1 MKIHPARYLLSIPE
15 RAVRSATAVSAGL
28 LRELGDLAVPAT
40 ARRSKLYRT
49 LVQDTLRF
57 LLEEVAQVEGAFPIE
72 GRLGESFAVRRAAG
86 NGIELIGILTF
97 RASPV
102 WVMAALADLSGT
114 GRRLIHEI
122 AGSLKEEGLLDP
134 GTEFDSVDRI
144 LEGLERTSERLT
156 DAINSPPL
164 DVAGL
169 RKEWAE
175 LKEQARR
182 IPPERL
188 PTGERLRAH
197 WQDLRRTAEEQDRSV
212 FQISSLMALSAV
224 ERLPGGVRWL
234 SKSTVLAARRTG
246 AVLAGPLLDHY
257 GATLSEISARG
268 FLPYWKQQFTPYL
281 QAAAAQFS
289 RDRTTLTDRLLT
301 RRRAK

>member
-1 MKIHPARYLLSIPE
+1 MKSHPARYLLSLPE

-28 LRELGDLAVPAT
+28 LRELGDLAVPVA

-57 LLEEVAQVEGAFPIE
+57 LLEEVAQVEGAFPVE
-72 GRLGESFAVRRAAG
+72 GRLGEKFAVRRAAG

-114 GRRLIHEI
+114 GRRLIREI

-134 GTEFDSVDRI
+134 DAEFDSVDRI
-144 LEGLERTSERLT
+144 LEGLEGTSTRLT
-156 DAINSPPL
+156 DTINAPPL
-164 DVAGL
+164 DVSSL
-169 RKEWAE
+169 RTEWAE
-175 LKEQARR
+175 IKEQARR
-182 IPPERL
+182 FPPARL
-188 PTGERLRAH
+188 PTGASLRAH
-197 WQDLRRTAEEQDRSV
+197 WRDLRRTAEEQDRSV

-224 ERLPGGVRWL
+224 ERLPGSVLWL
-234 SKSTVLAARRTG
+234 SKSATLAARRTG
-246 AVLAGPLLDHY
+246 AVFAGPLLDHY
-257 GATLSEISARG
+257 RATLEEIGARG
-268 FLPYWKQQFTPYL
+268 FLPYWKRQFSPYL

-289 RDRTTLTDRLLT
+289 KDRTTFTDRLLD
-301 RRRAK
+301 RRSAR